1 MRRRVAESQKT
12 DDELNNVRASE
23 NDYPPQTPGDKSD
36 TEDVDK
42 GQLVVNRNWT
52 PLVVHSGA
60 TVQEIRDASLVADAE
75 NAVKYLPVKRGS
87 PIAELASKYATI
99 SRGELATIHT
109 TPIEKVAS
117 ETTVADKSVPELATA
132 EHPTVEMLATRSLWL
147 RKCHPRS
154 YRPNNR

>member
-52 PLVVHSGA
+52 PLAGYSGA

-75 NAVKYLPVKRGS
+75 NAVE
-87 PIAELASKYATI
+87 ILA
-99 SRGELATIHT
+99 
-109 TPIEKVAS
+109 
-117 ETTVADKSVPELATA
+117 
-132 EHPTVEMLATRSLWL
+132 
-147 RKCHPRS
+147 C
-154 YRPNNR
+154 